1 MAGLRSAA
9 LLIAASC
16 GALLLAASA
25 SQSHARPPAV
35 YGVGDETG
43 WAAPPGSA
51 AGALNEWATR
61 HRFLVGDVL
70 GMSSTSRR

>member
-1 MAGLRSAA
+1 
-9 LLIAASC
+9 
-16 GALLLAASA
+16 
-25 SQSHARPPAV
+25 V